1 MHVFLRLGLFALLSV
16 GSDAAGAGGN
26 DWNAGPKPAETSTY
40 QASLVPTI
48 NGTPVTPS
56 VRNVGTDSDRPR
68 TQGILASTT
77 WLKGAFSVE
86 TELATNHAATPAD
99 DPSARMMR
107 FGLTGSK
114 GVIRY
119 GMTYRTADSAFSQA
133 PGQEQ
138 REAWG
143 EWKNGGIEVRST
155 VGQRS
160 QLDADS
166 ASNRVQQSYNRID
179 VSWGRPTWP
188 RLALKY
194 AQNAASNTMDPL
206 SLFPQRADHHRLEA
220 AVGYGGAFWDAK
232 LASSYGLETD
242 LMNRA
247 AQSQVRTQTITGSLR
262 PFETL
267 TITPTLG
274 YRAERPEWSGARI
287 DSPSASLTMSYKQSP
302 RMSVTAMGNYLA
314 QRSTDKLIDLDNIG
328 GKGVITWEL
337 EPLREWKPQLS
348 LEGGYNLQINRLMP
362 SAQTENLSGL
372 LRLVLATM

>member
-1 MHVFLRLGLFALLSV
+1 MYLLLVLGLLALLLLGSQAV
-16 GSDAAGAGGN
+16 GGSGN
-26 DWNAGPKPAETSTY
+26 QWNAGPKPAETSSY
-40 QASLVPTI
+40 QTSLMPTI
-48 NGTPVTPS
+48 DGTPVTPS
-56 VRNVGTDSDRPR
+56 VRKVGTDTDRPR

-77 WLKGAFSVE
+77 WLKGAFAAE
-86 TELATNHAATPAD
+86 TEVAANHAAPGD

-107 FGLTGSK
+107 FGVTGSK

-119 GMTYRTADSAFSQA
+119 GMTYRTADAAFYLS

-143 EWKNGGIEVRST
+143 EWKNGAMEVRST
-155 VGQRS
+155 FGQRS
-160 QLDADS
+160 QLDVETPG
-166 ASNRVQQSYNRID
+166 NRVQQSYNRID
-179 VSWGRPTWP
+179 LSWGRAAWP
-188 RLALKY
+188 RFALKY

-206 SLFPQRADHHRLEA
+206 SLFPQRADHHRVEA
-220 AVGYGGAFWDAK
+220 AVVYGGAFWDAK

-247 AQSQVRTQTITGSLR
+247 AESRVRTQMVSGSLR
-262 PFETL
+262 PLETL

-274 YRAERPEWSGARI
+274 YRAERPEWSSARI
-287 DSPSASLTMSYKQSP
+287 DSPSASLTMSYKQSS
-302 RMSVTAMGNYLA
+302 RMSMTAMGNYFAL
-314 QRSTDKLIDLDNIG
+314 RSTDKLIDLDNIG
-328 GKGVITWEL
+328 GRGVITWEL

-362 SAQTENLSGL
+362 SGQTENLSGL

>member
-1 MHVFLRLGLFALLSV
+1 MFVLLRVALLALCLLENE
-16 GSDAAGAGGN
+16 AAAASGN
-26 DWNAGPKPAETSTY
+26 KWNTGPTPAETSSY

-48 NGTPVTPS
+48 DGTPVTPS
-56 VRNVGTDSDRPR
+56 VRSIGTGTDRPR

-77 WLKGAFSVE
+77 WLKGAFAAE
-86 TELATNHAATPAD
+86 TEVSANHAASPGD
-99 DPSARMMR
+99 DPSGRMMR
-107 FGLTGSK
+107 LGLTGSK

-119 GMTYRTADSAFSQA
+119 GMTYRTADPGFSQA

-143 EWKNGGIEVRST
+143 EWNNGAIEVRST

-160 QLDADS
+160 QLDAD
-166 ASNRVQQSYNRID
+166 AQGNRLQQSYNKID
-179 VSWGRPTWP
+179 VSWGRPAWP

-206 SLFPQRADHHRLEA
+206 SLFPQRADHHRVEA

-247 AQSQVRTQTITGSLR
+247 AESRVRTQTLTGSLR
-262 PFETL
+262 PLETL

-274 YRAERPEWSGARI
+274 YRAERPEWSNARI

-302 RMSVTAMGNYLA
+302 RMSMTAMGNYFA

-362 SAQTENLSGL
+362 SGQTENLSGL